1 MSSVITCLPSTT
13 TFLKKNSLQLGN
25 LSSDDRFSL
34 LEVLLKAKIVCRSI
48 SESQYLSFE
57 GKSGSIAFPFKD
69 LVSGDFFFQMIEYSS
84 AQDAASFL
92 F

>member
-1 MSSVITCLPSTT
+1 MTSVDLPAMSSVITCLPCT
-13 TFLKKNSLQLGN
+13 TFLKRNSLEN

-69 LVSGDFFFQMIEYSS
+69 LVSGDFFFK
-84 AQDAASFL
+84 
-92 F
+92 